1 MSRRRKPI
9 KVKEKMSK
17 IVFIASSLSY
27 GGAEKMLCFVA
38 NGFAEN
44 QEHVSV
50 INLMERSDDVGRLRK
65 DVEVTDIKT
74 TRIRFLNRIEQI
86 VKLTASIRKIK
97 PDIIISF
104 KFRPNFLASIVGKAL
119 GIPVIIS
126 ERSDPSRECVLKG
139 REKLYWDVINAA
151 DGGVFQ
157 TTGAM
162 KMYSEKMQKRGT
174 VIPNPALIS
183 ESIMHTVKENTD
195 SGSVVSVGRLA
206 NIQKRYDIMLAAFLQ
221 FHRKNHHYVLK
232 IYGNGED
239 EEQIRTWITE
249 NHLEENVFLMG
260 RTNDPLQAMDSAD
273 IFLTTSDY
281 EGISN
286 SLLEAMAIGM
296 PVVATDCSPGG
307 ARMLIRNGENG
318 LLVPCGDAEM
328 TADALDRMA
337 GDYQLRQR
345 CGEQARKVKE
355 EYSKE
360 RIMDLWTSY
369 VCHVI
374 QAYKQGHSLKR

>member
-1 MSRRRKPI
+1 
-9 KVKEKMSK
+9 MSK
-17 IVFIASSLSY
+17 IVFVASSLSY

-50 INLMERSDDVGRLRK
+50 INLLEHGDDVGRLRK
-65 DVEVTDIKT
+65 DVEVIDIKT
-74 TRIRFLNRIEQI
+74 TRIRFLDRIEQI

-97 PDIIISF
+97 PDVIISF
-104 KFRPNFLASIVGKAL
+104 KFRPNFLATIVGKVL
-119 GIPVIIS
+119 KIPVIIS
-126 ERSDPSRECVLKG
+126 ERSDPSRECVLRG
-139 REKLYWDVINAA
+139 REKIYWNMINAA

-157 TTGAM
+157 TAGAM
-162 KMYSEKMQKRGT
+162 QMYSEAMQKRGA
-174 VIPNPALIS
+174 VISNPALIP
-183 ESIMHTVKENTD
+183 EGITHTVKEKSET
-195 SGSVVSVGRLA
+195 GTIVSVGRLS
-206 NIQKRYDIMLAAFLQ
+206 NVQKRYDIMLAAFHQ
-221 FHRKNHHYVLK
+221 FYRTNPDYVLK

-239 EEQIRTWITE
+239 EETIRSWIAE
-249 NHLEENVFLMG
+249 YHLEKAVFLMG
-260 RTNDPLQAMDSAD
+260 RTDHPLQAMDDAD

-296 PVVATDCSPGG
+296 PAVATDCTPGG

-318 LLVPCGDAEM
+318 LLVPCGDVEM
-328 TADALDRMA
+328 IAAALDRMA

-355 EYSKE
+355 EYSKD

-369 VCHVI
+369 VRHVM
-374 QAYKQGHSLKR
+374 QVYEQGRSLRR